1 MSEENKAIARRFFDL
16 FHDDGTT
23 ILNENVADN
32 FVHHNWPWAS
42 PGVAGLRE
50 MMAMV
55 DTSLSDFNSVIEDV
69 IAEGDKV
76 VMRISE
82 SGVHTGEM
90 LGIPPTG
97 KSFHS
102 TAIHIIRIE
111 NGKIVEHWREQDTM
125 GMMQQLGVI
134 PAPGEA

>member
-16 FHDDGTT
+16 FDDDGADLGE
-23 ILNENVADN
+23 IMADN
-32 FVHHNWPWAS
+32 FVHHSWPLIS
-42 PGVAGLRE
+42 PGIAGLKE

-55 DTSLSDFNSVIEDV
+55 DTGFSDFNYAVEDV

-76 VMRISE
+76 VIRISE
-82 SGVHTGEM
+82 SGVHTGEL

-97 KSFHS
+97 KSFHN
-102 TAIHIIRIE
+102 TGIHIMRID

-125 GMMQQLGVI
+125 GVMQQLGVV
-134 PAPGEA
+134 PPLGE